1 MNELQEHI
9 QQYLN
14 SIIYFSDRRIPIN
27 EANLYYLSQRVYGAF
42 SRELNGWG
50 ISLQP
55 DEQRNIILTL
65 LPKEA

>member
-14 SIIYFSDRRIPIN
+14 SIIYFSDRPLPIN
-27 EANLYYLSQRVYGAF
+27 QANLYYLSQRAYGAF
-42 SRELNGWG
+42 SRELNGRG